1 MDDADHA
8 QDMANREAERILADA
23 RARNAAAVQAGGVRP
38 QLRACVDCD
47 DPIDARRLAAAPAAI
62 RCTHCQRC
70 AEEHDA
76 RRRSGVIWP

>member
-23 RARNAAAVQAGGVRP
+23 RARNAAAAQAGGVRP

-62 RCTHCQRC
+62 RCTHCQAATERPSLV
-70 AEEHDA
+70 
-76 RRRSGVIWP
+76 RRFGAAA

>member
-8 QDMANREAERILADA
+8 QRFADQQAERILADA
-23 RARNAAAVQAGGVRP
+23 RSRNAAAALAGASRP
-38 QLRACVDCD
+38 TLRACVDCD

-62 RCTHCQRC
+62 RCTHCQGC